1 MKLVTG
7 AGGFVG
13 SALLNALKANGVEV
27 RGTVRE
33 PDGGDCLAIGNI
45 SADTDW
51 SLALSGVDTVIHTA
65 ARVHL
70 MSDSAS
76 DPLSEFRKINVDA
89 TLNLARQAADAR
101 VNRFI
106 FISSIKVNGESTRP
120 GESFSADDK
129 ASPADPYAI
138 SKWEAEVGL
147 QQLAE
152 ETGMEMV
159 IIRPPLVYGPGVGG
173 NFASLMRWVDR
184 GWPLPFGAIDNR
196 RSLVA
201 LDNLIDFI
209 VVCMDHV
216 AAANQTF
223 LVSDDE
229 DLSTRD
235 LVERIAAA
243 MAKRARLVPIPVWL
257 LSMVAGL
264 LGKRDLA
271 QRLCGSLQI
280 NLAKE
285 RRLLDW
291 KPAVSVNEAMLN
303 AVNNS
308 REQR

>member
-7 AGGFVG
+7 ASGFVG
-13 SALLNALKANGVEV
+13 SAVMAALKINEIPV
-27 RGTVRE
+27 RGVVRKTARS
-33 PDGGDCLAIGNI
+33 DCLAIGNI

-70 MSDSAS
+70 MNDSS
-76 DPLSEFRKINVDA
+76 IDPLGEFRKINVDA

-106 FISSIKVNGESTRP
+106 FISSIKVNGESTRS

-138 SKWEAEVGL
+138 SKWEAEVAL
-147 QQLAE
+147 KQLAGD
-152 ETGMEMV
+152 TGMAVV
-159 IIRPPLVYGPGVGG
+159 IVRPPLVYGPGVGG
-173 NFASLMRWVDR
+173 NFASLMRLIDR
-184 GWPLPFGAIDNR
+184 GLPLPFGAIDNR

-201 LDNLIDFI
+201 LDNLVGFI
-209 VVCMDHV
+209 MVCIDHV

-235 LVERIAAA
+235 LVERIATA
-243 MAKRARLVPIPVWL
+243 MAKRARLVPIPVWMFT
-257 LSMVAGL
+257 MVTSL
-264 LGKRDLA
+264 LGKRGLA
-271 QRLCGSLQI
+271 QRLCDSIQI

-285 RRLLDW
+285 QRLLGW
-291 KPAVSVNEAMLN
+291 KPLVSVNEAMLD
-303 AVNNS
+303 AVNNC

>member
-1 MKLVTG
+1 VKLVTG
-7 AGGFVG
+7 ANGFLGRAVLAALEERDIPVRAAVRTLGLNHDVAVG
-13 SALLNALKANGVEV
+13 DIGPSTNWVSAME
-27 RGTVRE
+27 
-33 PDGGDCLAIGNI
+33 
-45 SADTDW
+45 
-51 SLALSGVDTVIHTA
+51 GVDTIVHTA
-65 ARVHL
+65 ARTHVINE
-70 MSDSAS
+70 SAL
-76 DPLSEFRKINVDA
+76 DPLSEFRKVNVEG
-89 TLNLARQAADAR
+89 TLNLARQAADAG

-106 FISSIKVNGESTRP
+106 FISSIKVNGETTRP
-120 GESFSADDK
+120 GECFSADDK
-129 ASPADPYAI
+129 ANPADPYAI

-147 QQLAE
+147 KQLARD
-152 ETGMEMV
+152 TGMVVV

-173 NFASLMRWVDR
+173 NFASLMRLVDR
-184 GWPLPFGAIDNR
+184 GLPLPFGAIDNR

-201 LDNLIDFI
+201 LDNLVDFI
-209 VVCMDHV
+209 VVCMDHA

-243 MAKRARLVPIPVWL
+243 MAKPARLVPIPVGML
-257 LSMVAGL
+257 TLAARL

-285 RRLLDW
+285 QRLLDW
-291 KPAVSVNEAMLN
+291 KPLVSVNQAMLDV
-303 AVNNS
+303 VNNR

>member
-1 MKLVTG
+1 MKLITG
-7 AGGFVG
+7 ASGFVG
-13 SALLNALKANGVEV
+13 SAVMAALKVNEIPV
-27 RGTVRE
+27 RGVVRE
-33 PDGGDCLAIGNI
+33 TASSDCLAIGNI

-70 MSDSAS
+70 MNDSAI
-76 DPLSEFRKINVDA
+76 DPLAEFRKINVDA

-120 GESFSADDK
+120 GESYSADDK

-147 QQLAE
+147 KQLASD
-152 ETGMEMV
+152 TGMAVV
-159 IIRPPLVYGPGVGG
+159 IVRPPLVYGPGVGG
-173 NFASLMRWVDR
+173 NFASLMRWIDR
-184 GWPLPFGAIDNR
+184 GLPLPFGAIDNR

-201 LDNLIDFI
+201 LDNLVGFI
-209 VVCMDHV
+209 IVCMDHV

-235 LVERIAAA
+235 LVERIATA
-243 MAKRARLVPIPVWL
+243 MAKRARLVPIPVWML
-257 LSMVAGL
+257 TMVTSL
-264 LGKRDLA
+264 LGKRGQA

-285 RRLLDW
+285 QRLLGW
-291 KPAVSVNEAMLN
+291 KPLVSVNEAMIDV
-303 AVNNS
+303 VNNC